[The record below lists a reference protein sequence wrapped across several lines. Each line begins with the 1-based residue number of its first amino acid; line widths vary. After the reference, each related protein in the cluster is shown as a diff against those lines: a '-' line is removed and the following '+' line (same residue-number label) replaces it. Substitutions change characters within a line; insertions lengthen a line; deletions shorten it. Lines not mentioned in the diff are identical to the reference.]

1 MKTVTHWTGGE
12 NFDNV
17 FLDHHIKTSGN
28 RAEGYSPKALLL
40 SGLAG
45 CSAVDVVDILTK
57 MKVPFTKFS
66 ASAEAELTEEHP
78 KVFTIIR
85 LLYTIDVAPESKDKV
100 QRAVD
105 LSLNKYCGVAA
116 MLRKNCPIEF
126 TIELI

>member
-1 MKTVTHWTGGE
+1 MKTITNWTGGE

-17 FLDHHIKTSGN
+17 FLDHHIQTSGN
-28 RAEGYSPKALLL
+28 RAEGYGPKALLL

-45 CSAVDVVDILTK
+45 CSAVDIVDILAK
-57 MKVPFTKFS
+57 MKIPFTKFS
-66 ASAEAELTEEHP
+66 ISAEASLTEEHP
-78 KVFTIIR
+78 KIFTIIR
-85 LLYTIDVAPESKDKV
+85 LVYTIDVAPTAIDKM

-126 TIELI
+126 EIELI

>member
-1 MKTVTHWTGGE
+1 METITNWIGGE

-17 FLDHHIKTSGN
+17 FLDHHIATSGN

-45 CSAVDVVDILTK
+45 CSAVDIVDILTK
-57 MKVPFTKFS
+57 MKVTFTKL
-66 ASAEAELTEEHP
+66 AVHAKAELTEDHP
-78 KVFTIIR
+78 KVFTIIH
-85 LLYTIDVAPESKDKV
+85 LTYKIDVANDAMDKV

-126 TIELI
+126 AIELL